1 MWSLCMVYVCG
12 GGWAIVWVI
21 VYGICL
27 WWRVCYC
34 VVIVYG
40 ICLWWRVGYSVGNC
54 VWYMSVVE
62 GVLFC
67 GHCVWYMGNWVD
79 LFLADAWVPV
89 RIKSR
94 GRRVLSFAVIDECS
108 INSINLDESDK

>member
-1 MWSLCMVYVCG
+1 MLKLFSVDMPVV

-62 GVLFC
+62 GVLLC
-67 GHCVWYMGNWVD
+67 GHCVWYMSVVEGG
-79 LFLADAWVPV
+79 L
-89 RIKSR
+89 
-94 GRRVLSFAVIDECS
+94 
-108 INSINLDESDK
+108 